1 MSQSCGQKESE
12 PESKKNQK
20 KMKASC
26 FPDNTEMKTPRQ
38 RARIIWQKNVA
49 EMWHFV
55 FEKAGFGKN
64 RKEWQ
69 KKSET

>member
-26 FPDNTEMKTPRQ
+26 FPDTTEMKTPRQ
-38 RARIIWQKNVA
+38 GAGLCGEKNVA

-55 FEKAGFGKN
+55 FEKACFGRN
-64 RKEWQ
+64 GKEWQ